1 MLGFQLT
8 QLTMRNLR
16 LKSCGCLVTQSS
28 KINYKQLGFH
38 ELRDLLGRMLLLN
51 MLNYT
56 NLFCS
61 RLSYRSINGIEL
73 CGAFSQENNFAL
85 LVPFPGGSERFRD

>member
-38 ELRDLLGRMLLLN
+38 ELRFTWENAASQYAEL
-51 MLNYT
+51 YE
-56 NLFCS
+56 
-61 RLSYRSINGIEL
+61 SIL
-73 CGAFSQENNFAL
+73 
-85 LVPFPGGSERFRD
+85 